1 MKKIL
6 ISFLCLLSI
15 LLISCKQTKTEIL
28 FESMDI
34 NIAINE
40 RYEIQYELVNAEGYT
55 VNFVLD
61 LEFKNIK
68 LSDNIIFA
76 KSEGEA
82 LIDVFL
88 ENENESLYFGALNV
102 KVTKDTIAPTI
113 TASSTE
119 EITNV
124 SWGGKDKALA
134 FDLSATDNIDGDIS
148 DKIVVEE
155 GFNNKKYGIQDIT
168 YSVTDSSGNKTT
180 FTRKV
185 NVVWDYSV
193 KFIGHAGSYYGVE
206 NTEEAILYAAKVLQY
221 QLIEVDLKQTKDG
234 VFVLCH
240 DDNFGDYII
249 ADTTYDVLKDVEVTK
264 SRNSGYPSQNG
275 SVKNSPYTSKICTL
289 ERFLEICKEYGV
301 IALIELKASKGI
313 TNSDQSRMQALMD
326 EIERLE
332 ARSQVALLAS
342 AYNCLIW
349 TRNNGYEDIPCQYLV
364 GSCESE
370 EIFNRCVQYNLDIS
384 FNTTYGDYSNSDEWI
399 KRYKDAGLEI
409 STYTY
414 TQYSNYDVV
423 QKWINK
429 GVDYV
434 TCDWHLMEKF
444 NLPK

>member
-1 MKKIL
+1 MKKIFIL
-6 ISFLCLLSI
+6 FLCLLSL
-15 LLISCKQTKTEIL
+15 LLISCKQVKTEIL

-88 ENENESLYFGALNV
+88 ENENESLYFGALKINV
-102 KVTKDTIAPTI
+102 SKDTVAPTI
-113 TASSTE
+113 KASSTD

-124 SWGGKDKALA
+124 SWGGKDKVLA
-134 FDLSATDNIDGDIS
+134 FDLNATDNIDGDIS

-155 GFNNKKYGIQDIT
+155 GFDNKKYGIQDIT

-249 ADTTYDVLKDVEVTK
+249 ADTNYDVLKDVEVTK

-301 IALIELKASKGI
+301 IALIELKGSKGI

-332 ARSQVALLAS
+332 ARSHVALLAS

-370 EIFNRCVQYNLDIS
+370 EVFNRCVQYNLDIS